1 MKNIFNPY
9 KWISFIIAVG
19 VPQLVYM
26 ILKESSGLT
35 GAMAI
40 THTLKYLGFN
50 IHMEVGIRVLI
61 ILGIL
66 SFILSEW
73 GIVAY
78 YKSKIERDITNQK
91 LNSVLKVLCLIE
103 SYSIPASLKK
113 KLKTYYL

>member
-1 MKNIFNPY
+1 MRNIFYTY

-26 ILKESSGLT
+26 TLKENSGLT

-40 THTLKYLGFN
+40 THTLKSVGFN
-50 IHMEVGIRVLI
+50 VHMEVGIRVLI

-66 SFILSEW
+66 SFVLSEW
-73 GIVAY
+73 IIIKY
-78 YKSKIERDITNQK
+78 YKSRIEKDITKQK

-103 SYSIPASLKK
+103 SYSIPPSLKK

>member
-1 MKNIFNPY
+1 MRNIFYTY

-19 VPQLVYM
+19 IPQLLYM
-26 ILKESSGLT
+26 ILKENSGLT

-73 GIVAY
+73 IIIEY
-78 YKSKIERDITNQK
+78 YKLRIEKDIMKRK

-103 SYSIPASLKK
+103 SYSIPTSLKK